1 MPVQSNKLNFKGQ
14 NIYIGIDVH
23 LKSWNVC
30 VYVGG
35 LKIKP
40 FSQTP
45 SAAVLKSHLETNYPG
60 GTYYSAY
67 ESGFCGFS
75 VHYELL
81 RHGINNIVFNA
92 ADISDTS
99 KERMRKTD
107 STDSSKIAR
116 NLSKGELSAI
126 HVPSE
131 QEISDREV
139 LRTRMT
145 HVKMCVQ
152 TKMRIKSLL
161 YVKGIRYPDT
171 FEKPGTHWSRNF
183 VSWIENEAS
192 SLPYEGGRSLL
203 IQIENLRF
211 IHNQILKDTRE
222 LRKIMTQPRYQDSYK
237 LLMSIPG
244 IGFLT
249 AATFLLEAGD
259 ISRFASNDH
268 LASFVGFVPDTR
280 STGEKDIAIGV
291 TSRSNHRLRTM
302 FIESAWSAIR
312 QDPALTLAYT
322 KLVSRMEPNK
332 AIIRIGRKLLNR
344 VACVLRTRKPY
355 VKAVVL

>member
-1 MPVQSNKLNFKGQ
+1 MQSNKINFEGQ
-14 NIYIGIDVH
+14 NIFVGIDVH

-30 VYVGG
+30 LYVGG
-35 LKIKP
+35 VKIKP

-45 SAAVLKSHLETNYPG
+45 SAAALRSHLDANYPG
-60 GTYYSAY
+60 GTYFSAY

-75 VHYELL
+75 VHYDLL

-116 NLSKGELSAI
+116 NLSKGELTAI
-126 HVPSE
+126 HVPTE
-131 QEISDREV
+131 KELSDREV
-139 LRTRMT
+139 LRTRMVQ
-145 HVKMCVQ
+145 VKMSVQ
-152 TKMRIKSLL
+152 TKMRIKSML
-161 YVKGIRYPDT
+161 YVKGIKYPEV
-171 FEKPGTHWSRNF
+171 FEKPGTHWSKRF
-183 VSWIENEAS
+183 VAWIEEQANA
-192 SLPYEGGRSLL
+192 LPYEGGRSLL
-203 IQIENLRF
+203 LQIENLRF
-211 IHNQILKDTRE
+211 QHKQILKTTKE
-222 LRKIMTQPRYQDSYK
+222 LRQIIRGEKYKDSYE

-244 IGFLT
+244 IGFMT
-249 AATFLLEAGD
+249 AATFLLEIGD
-259 ISRFASNDH
+259 VSRFASNDH

-280 STGEKDIAIGV
+280 STGDKDFATGV
-291 TSRSNHRLRTM
+291 TSRGNNRLRTM

-322 KLVSRMEPNK
+322 NLVSRMEPNK

-344 VACVLRTRKPY
+344 VAYVLRTRKPY
-355 VKAVVL
+355 VKAVVQ

>member
-1 MPVQSNKLNFKGQ
+1 MPIQSNKLNFKGQ

-30 VYVGG
+30 LYVGG
-35 LKIKP
+35 IRIRP
-40 FSQTP
+40 FSQPP
-45 SAAVLKSHLETNYPG
+45 SAAALKAHLESNYPG
-60 GTYYSAY
+60 GIYYSAY

-75 VHYELL
+75 VHYDLMD
-81 RHGINNIVFNA
+81 HGINNIVFNA

-99 KERMRKTD
+99 KERVRKTD

-116 NLSKGELSAI
+116 NLSKGELTAI
-126 HVPSE
+126 HVPTQ

-139 LRTRMT
+139 LRTRMSQ
-145 HVKMCVQ
+145 VKMSVQ

-161 YVKGIRYPDT
+161 YVKGIKYPEK
-171 FEKPGTHWSRNF
+171 FEKPGTHWSRSF
-183 VSWIENEAS
+183 VSWIEEQAEG
-192 SLPYEGGRSLL
+192 LPFEGGRSIL
-203 IQIENLRF
+203 IHVETLKFQHL
-211 IHNQILKDTRE
+211 QILKTTRE
-222 LRKIMTQPRYQDSYK
+222 LRRIMATGPYAESYG

-259 ISRFASNDH
+259 IKRFASNDH
-268 LASFVGFVPDTR
+268 LASFVGFVPDPR
-280 STGEKDIAIGV
+280 SSGEKETATGV

-312 QDPALTLAYT
+312 HDPALTLAYS
-322 KLVSRMEPNK
+322 KLVARMEPNK

-344 VACVLRTRKPY
+344 AAYVLRTRKPY
-355 VKAVVL
+355 VKAVVQ